1 MAFLRLIRF
10 QNLLIIALTMLGVQ
24 QAMLSEPLKIE
35 GQMAFWLFILSTV
48 LIAAAGNSINDYFD
62 LRSDRLNRPDKIVI
76 GKHLKK
82 RWAIIIHWGFN
93 AMAVGISIFL
103 GFYLHSWFFLFIHL
117 LSSTLLWSY
126 SVYLKKV
133 FFWSNI
139 VIAFLVALIPLISW
153 AYLTI
158 LDVRLEHK
166 AMVVFFTAFAFL
178 LTVSREI
185 IKDMQ
190 DMEGDQLVNVQSIP
204 LVLGAKR
211 AKMFVAVSCGITL
224 LLYFGFIAYYL
235 PNHQPLFLVPLS
247 TAVLLSAL
255 VTLLFLWN
263 IPSNVL
269 SLLLKISMLTGVI
282 SLFFI

>member
-1 MAFLRLIRF
+1 MF
-10 QNLLIIALTMLGVQ
+10 GVQ
-24 QAMLSEPLKIE
+24 QTMLSEPLTIE
-35 GQMAFWLFILSTV
+35 WQMAFWLFILSTV

-62 LRSDRLNRPDKIVI
+62 LRSDRLNRPNKIVI

-93 AMAVGISIFL
+93 AIAVGISVFL

-133 FFWSNI
+133 FFWSNV

-153 AYLTI
+153 AYLAI
-158 LDVRLEHK
+158 LDVRTEHK
-166 AMVVFFTAFAFL
+166 ALVVFFTAFAFF

-185 IKDMQ
+185 IKDLQ
-190 DMEGDQLVNVQSIP
+190 DMEGDLLVQVQSIP
-204 LVLGAKR
+204 LVLGANR
-211 AKMFVAVSCGITL
+211 AKIFVAVSSGITL
-224 LLYFGFIAYYL
+224 LLFVAVIAYYL
-235 PNHQPLFLVPLS
+235 PNHQPLFLVLLS

-255 VTLLFLWN
+255 VTLLSFWN
-263 IPSNVL
+263 IPTSIL

-282 SLFFI
+282 SLFCL

>member
-103 GFYLHSWFFLFIHL
+103 GFYLHSWFFLF
-117 LSSTLLWSY
+117 
-126 SVYLKKV
+126 
-133 FFWSNI
+133 
-139 VIAFLVALIPLISW
+139 
-153 AYLTI
+153 
-158 LDVRLEHK
+158 
-166 AMVVFFTAFAFL
+166 
-178 LTVSREI
+178 
-185 IKDMQ
+185 
-190 DMEGDQLVNVQSIP
+190 
-204 LVLGAKR
+204 
-211 AKMFVAVSCGITL
+211 
-224 LLYFGFIAYYL
+224 
-235 PNHQPLFLVPLS
+235 
-247 TAVLLSAL
+247 
-255 VTLLFLWN
+255 
-263 IPSNVL
+263 
-269 SLLLKISMLTGVI
+269 
-282 SLFFI
+282 